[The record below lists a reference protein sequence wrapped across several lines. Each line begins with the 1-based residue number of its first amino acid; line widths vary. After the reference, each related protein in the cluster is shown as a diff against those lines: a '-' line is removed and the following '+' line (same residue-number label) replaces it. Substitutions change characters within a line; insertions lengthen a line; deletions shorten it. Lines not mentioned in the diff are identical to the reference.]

1 MYNFGNNQQNTD
13 SQGVDLY
20 GVAWKYLIIC
30 HFKKLKPFFYDY
42 FFLNCFFKM
51 FTEHWH
57 LILADDQKFCFQLN
71 IF

>member
-42 FFLNCFFKM
+42 FFLTASLRCLQN
-51 FTEHWH
+51 T
-57 LILADDQKFCFQLN
+57 DT
-71 IF
+71 

>member
-51 FTEHWH
+51 FTEH
-57 LILADDQKFCFQLN
+57 
-71 IF
+71 